1 MNPETVQTS
10 ANVETWSLSRFY
22 RWLFPLGLVSRFV
35 IMLTLVI
42 LSSQIITSA
51 VWYRNIYLKEK
62 EGLEVALE
70 NITSM
75 AAYTVAYYQKLPKS
89 SRHLVL
95 EQNRSMGGTR
105 FFISL
110 NSKQIPISGLPDTE
124 RKQALTTQ
132 IAQNLVDFLGEK
144 VDISVDFTKRN
155 LLRVYDAEVSLD
167 DIPRAFA
174 RYTIEKAKH
183 DPPVLVMQLR
193 LPTENRG
200 SDDTH
205 EQWLYLATNLPA
217 PYVGLDVK
225 FLDSRQLN
233 FILLT
238 SVCILLF
245 TWFLVRHEIRPI
257 NKLAQ
262 AAKMMGNKIDAN
274 IIKEEGS
281 GELVAA
287 VHAFNTMN
295 RRIRAYIRDR
305 DLLFGA
311 ISHDLKTPIACLK
324 LRIEML
330 ENEDE
335 KKKFERSLSELEF
348 MVKGALNYI
357 KNTDINEQLAWVDL
371 EAVLREL
378 CLIYNAD
385 KPRVFIHGVLHSP
398 LLGKPVALKRMFNNL
413 MENAVKYG
421 DKVEISLSDR
431 NDEVVIQFRDY
442 GNGIPDE
449 LREKVFEPYYRVAHE
464 KQEGTGL
471 GLSIVRNIV
480 LSHHGK
486 LVLTNHPEGGL
497 IAVLSLPREG

>member
-1 MNPETVQTS
+1 MNPKTKQTS
-10 ANVETWSLSRFY
+10 ANVETWPLNRFY
-22 RWLFPLGLVSRFV
+22 QRLFPLGLVSRFV

-51 VWYRNIYLKEK
+51 VWYRNSYQKEK

-75 AAYTVAYYQKLPKS
+75 AAYTVAYYRKLPKS

-110 NSKQIPISGLPDTE
+110 NSKQILISGLPDTE
-124 RKQALTTQ
+124 RKQVLTTQ
-132 IAQNLVDFLGEK
+132 IEKNLVGYLGEEMD
-144 VDISVDFTKRN
+144 VSVDFTKRD

-167 DIPRAFA
+167 DIPQAFA

-193 LPTENRG
+193 LPTEKRG
-200 SDDTH
+200 HDDPH

-217 PYVGLDVK
+217 PYVGLEIK

-262 AAKMMGNKIDAN
+262 AAKMMGNKMDAH

-281 GELVAA
+281 GELIAA

-330 ENEDE
+330 ENENE
-335 KKKFERSLSELEF
+335 KEKFERSLNELEF
-348 MVKGALNYI
+348 MVKGALHYI
-357 KNTDINEQLAWVDL
+357 KNTDIKEQLAWVDL
-371 EAVLREL
+371 EAILREL
-378 CLIYNAD
+378 CQIYNTG
-385 KPRVFIHGVLHSP
+385 KPCVFLHGTLHSP
-398 LLGKPVALKRMFNNL
+398 LLGKPIALKRMINNL

-421 DKVEISLSDR
+421 EKVEVSLSDH

-449 LREKVFEPYYRVAHE
+449 LREKVFEPYFRVAHE

-486 LVLTNHPEGGL
+486 LVLTNHPDGGL
-497 IAVLSLPREG
+497 IVVLSLPRED